1 MGFFCEVEERDDD
14 EESECLEIRDG
25 ALEEGVF
32 TVERV
37 VERRRRKVSVQFT
50 VAAVKYYIVACVL
63 FIIQK
68 GECLVLWAGYRRE
81 EASWV
86 ADEDVTAAALR

>member
-1 MGFFCEVEERDDD
+1 MASSRSRRGLGFYCEVEERDDD
-14 EESECLEIRDG
+14 KESECLEIRDG

-32 TVERV
+32 T

-63 FIIQK
+63 FIIEK
-68 GECLVLWAGYRRE
+68 G
-81 EASWV
+81 
-86 ADEDVTAAALR
+86 

>member
-1 MGFFCEVEERDDD
+1 M
-14 EESECLEIRDG
+14 
-25 ALEEGVF
+25 LEEGVF

-63 FIIQK
+63 FIIEK
-68 GECLVLWAGYRRE
+68 G
-81 EASWV
+81 
-86 ADEDVTAAALR
+86 

>member
-1 MGFFCEVEERDDD
+1 MASSRSRRGLGFYCEVEERDDD

-32 TVERV
+32 TVER
-37 VERRRRKVSVQFT
+37 RRRKVSVQFT

-63 FIIQK
+63 FIIEK
-68 GECLVLWAGYRRE
+68 G
-81 EASWV
+81 
-86 ADEDVTAAALR
+86 